1 MVDSEGFPGAAA
13 QGVVETR
20 VAGDDSVELI
30 NGVFAEGADHVA
42 VLLRHSA
49 REFNRDI
56 HDLLNPLTGA
66 GRSLCERFG
75 ARLDK
80 TLTLRGYAS
89 PAQRCLETA
98 ELIMSAHRAGGGSA
112 TRCRPVEGLG
122 VFYVLDQMKM
132 WQIMQKA
139 GGMVGFL
146 QAWIDGAV
154 PDDAIMPPELA
165 ARLVLRVLTGKLA
178 KPVAKPQLDI
188 CVSHD
193 FTLHLVRNRL
203 LGEPADG
210 PEVEF
215 LDALVA
221 YRRDD
226 AWWLRSRHGPAQR
239 VSPDF

>member
-1 MVDSEGFPGAAA
+1 MS
-13 QGVVETR
+13 TR
-20 VAGDDSVELI
+20 MAGDGASELI
-30 NGVFAEGADHVA
+30 QEVFAGGIDHAA

-49 REFNRDI
+49 REFNRDV
-56 HDLLNPLTGA
+56 HDLSNPLTGE
-66 GRSLCERFG
+66 GRELCERFG

-89 PAQRCLETA
+89 PVARCAETA
-98 ELIMSAHRAGGGSA
+98 ELIMNAHRARDGVG

-132 WQIMQKA
+132 WRAMRQA
-139 GGMVGFL
+139 GGLVGLL
-146 QAWIDGAV
+146 QAWFDGGA
-154 PDDAIMPPELA
+154 PDDAMMPAELA
-165 ARLVLRVLTGKLA
+165 AKLVLRVMTGKLA
-178 KPVAKPQLDI
+178 TPVAKPQLDLL
-188 CVSHD
+188 VSHD
-193 FTLHLVRNRL
+193 ITLHVVRNRL

-210 PEVEF
+210 PEIEF

-226 AWWLRSRHGPAQR
+226 AWWLRSRHGPARR